1 MSHCTCLRAS
11 VRRGFTLIE
20 LLVVIAI
27 IAILIA
33 LLIPAIQKVR
43 EAANR
48 AKCQSNMKQLALACH
63 SYESANG
70 FFPPASKGLGACRSP
85 DSSGRKAGDPIIQN
99 MNGWVLVL
107 PYMEQGG
114 LYNQLDLN
122 GAFGNQRCTS
132 APGVSCT
139 VGVGCTTPNCNA
151 DGVLA
156 TPDAVASGNGAL
168 QVNTRLNI
176 FVCPSD
182 PAARNY
188 GTGSSTYY
196 APDSSFSA
204 GQQTSNYDFI
214 GYCSTHG
221 QCNYWKY
228 QSATARYAFGENSNC
243 HLVDIADGTSNTFML
258 GETLVTVYDGRN
270 SSWGFRGWVQNGVDP
285 YRWSS
290 AYPTCINNWFWRRYG
305 GGCGWTCSWN
315 DHWDPPQRGVLA
327 EFSSPGSMHPGGC
340 HFAMCDGS
348 VRFVNET
355 IPPLT
360 LLYAGRI
367 ADGTNPS
374 LDQ

>member
-156 TPDAVASGNGAL
+156 TPNATASGNAKVESNYISL
-168 QVNTRLNI
+168 
-176 FVCPSD
+176 FACPSD
-182 PAARNY
+182 
-188 GTGSSTYY
+188 GGSRTIGASTTYS
-196 APDSSFSA
+196 PDASTTS
-204 GQQTSNYDFI
+204 QKSNYDFI
-214 GYCSTHG
+214 ASNSDFGN
-221 QCNYWKY
+221 CNYWKA
-228 QSATARYAFGENSNC
+228 QTVKTRYAFGENSNTR
-243 HLVDIADGTSNTFML
+243 LLDISDGTTN
-258 GETLVTVYDGRN
+258 
-270 SSWGFRGWVQNGVDP
+270 
-285 YRWSS
+285 
-290 AYPTCINNWFWRRYG
+290 
-305 GGCGWTCSWN
+305 GCGLSGA
-315 DHWDPPQRGVLA
+315 PEVA
-327 EFSSPGSMHPGGC
+327 
-340 HFAMCDGS
+340 
-348 VRFVNET
+348 
-355 IPPLT
+355 
-360 LLYAGRI
+360 
-367 ADGTNPS
+367 
-374 LDQ
+374 